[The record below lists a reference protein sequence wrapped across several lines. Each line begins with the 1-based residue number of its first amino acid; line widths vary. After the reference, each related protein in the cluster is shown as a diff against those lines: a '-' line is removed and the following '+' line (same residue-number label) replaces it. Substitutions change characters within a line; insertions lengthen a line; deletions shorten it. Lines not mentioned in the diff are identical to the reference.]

1 MIVGGLNKLLIVGA
15 VLCLILAYQDFKD
28 KSVND
33 ILAKVTYLYL
43 VIYASCNYSYIYMFL
58 LFGVF
63 LIKDNLVDDIFL
75 IVLMLYL
82 LETKMVYLTI
92 IPIIFYIIYRIT
104 KTEKIPLL
112 GIYSF
117 TIYIILISQ
126 SMLELVK

>member
-1 MIVGGLNKLLIVGA
+1 MMIVGA

-43 VIYASCNYSYIYMFL
+43 VIYVSCNYSYIYMFL

-63 LIKDNLVDDIFL
+63 LIQDNFVDDVFL

-82 LETKMVYLTI
+82 LETKMIYLTI
-92 IPIIFYIIYRIT
+92 ILIVFYIIYRFT

-117 TIYIILISQ
+117 TLYIILISQ
-126 SMLELVK
+126 SMLELSK

>member
-1 MIVGGLNKLLIVGA
+1 MIIIGS

-82 LETKMVYLTI
+82 FETKMIYLTI
-92 IPIIFYIIYRIT
+92 IPIVFYIIYRIT

-117 TIYIILISQ
+117 TIYIILTII
-126 SMLELVK
+126 LI

>member
-1 MIVGGLNKLLIVGA
+1 MIIIGA

-33 ILAKVTYLYL
+33 FLAKGTYLYL
-43 VIYASCNYSYIYMFL
+43 VIYASCNYSYIYIFI

-63 LIKDNLVDDIFL
+63 LIQDNFVDDIFL
-75 IVLMLYL
+75 VVLMLYL

-92 IPIIFYIIYRIT
+92 IPIVFYVIYRFT

-117 TIYIILISQ
+117 TLYIILISQ
-126 SMLELVK
+126 SMLELAK